1 MCIEKLYDNV
11 KSPISKYIVDLYG
24 YCTKPNFMRIYHFA
38 TANLPIIYV
47 LQIDKLF
54 TDWYSST

>member
-1 MCIEKLYDNV
+1 MTTSNHLFRNISSIYMATAQ
-11 KSPISKYIVDLYG
+11 SPMFWLL
-24 YCTKPNFMRIYHFA
+24 RIYQFA